1 MNGNIIKD
9 WKKFWLKFDT
19 ICCCNDEQW
28 EREVER
34 KNLEYSTFV
43 AALGLFQRDYED
55 LTLDVCTLDDAD
67 SWLGWGQDHEMG
79 PQEYL

>member
-1 MNGNIIKD
+1 MG
-9 WKKFWLKFDT
+9 
-19 ICCCNDEQW
+19 